1 MQSGA
6 RRLVVPAPAK
16 LNAFLHVTGRRADGY
31 HTLESLF
38 VAIDLADRVELVDR
52 DDGAIVR
59 AADVEGVPEHDDLAL
74 RAARALRM
82 AVGGTRGVSI
92 RVDKRIP
99 MGAGLGGGSTD
110 AASVLLGLNRLW
122 SLELARAALMDI
134 GASLGADVPFFLG
147 EGPALAHGIGEVLTP
162 MSVPTAWIALAM
174 PRAHVSTARIFA
186 SRELTRSAPSAKM
199 GVFSEGYG
207 HNDLEAVAAAAFPPV
222 GVALR
227 ALRRVSALARMTG
240 SGACVFAPFDAE
252 RDARRALEALPA
264 DLPACVV
271 RTLAR
276 HPLAAFA
283 C

>member
-1 MQSGA
+1 MASGA

-38 VAIDLADRVELVDR
+38 VAIDLADRVELADR
-52 DDGAIVR
+52 DDDAIVR
-59 AADVEGVPEHDDLAL
+59 SAEVDGVAEDDDLAL
-74 RAARALRM
+74 RAARALR
-82 AVGGTRGVSI
+82 AAAGVTRGVSI

-99 MGAGLGGGSTD
+99 MGAGLGGGSSD
-110 AASVLLGLNRLW
+110 AASVLLALNRLW
-122 SLELARAALMDI
+122 SLGLSRAALMHI

-147 EGPALAHGIGEVLTP
+147 VGPALARGIGERLTP
-162 MSVPTAWIALAM
+162 MSIPTAWIALAM
-174 PRAHVSTARIFA
+174 PPAHVPTARIFA
-186 SRELTRSAPSAKM
+186 SPELTHSTPSAKM
-199 GVFSEGYG
+199 SVFSEGYG

-222 GVALR
+222 GRALHALR
-227 ALRRVSALARMTG
+227 SVSPHARMTG

-264 DLPACVV
+264 DLPARVV

-276 HPLAAFA
+276 HPLASFA
-283 C
+283 S